1 MSKTNPTKQRIC
13 FENTDQIST
22 SNVLVIDEGCSLRL
36 GKVSGPGKFISP
48 RLTTLKVLKIC
59 SILENR
65 LLSLCLPVF
74 RTSSAPARPGPSM
87 MTSESVRS
95 TQVAFYRL
103 PGYAWATVLTLHNIL
118 GNRSL
123 SRFAEI
129 FRGVC
134 TSGGSRDGFC
144 VGLVYSRAFYV

>member
-1 MSKTNPTKQRIC
+1 
-13 FENTDQIST
+13 
-22 SNVLVIDEGCSLRL
+22 
-36 GKVSGPGKFISP
+36 
-48 RLTTLKVLKIC
+48 
-59 SILENR
+59 
-65 LLSLCLPVF
+65 
-74 RTSSAPARPGPSM
+74 M

-95 TQVAFYRL
+95 TQAEYYRL
-103 PGYAWATVLTLHNIL
+103 SGHAGATVLTLHGIL

-144 VGLVYSRAFYV
+144 VGLVHPREFYV

>member
-1 MSKTNPTKQRIC
+1 
-13 FENTDQIST
+13 
-22 SNVLVIDEGCSLRL
+22 
-36 GKVSGPGKFISP
+36 
-48 RLTTLKVLKIC
+48 
-59 SILENR
+59 
-65 LLSLCLPVF
+65 
-74 RTSSAPARPGPSM
+74 M

-95 TQVAFYRL
+95 TQAEYYQL
-103 PGYAWATVLTLHNIL
+103 SGHAGATILTLHNIL

-144 VGLVYSRAFYV
+144 VGLVHPREFYI